1 MQPTSLAPTSV
12 NPAFRGPGIQQLG
25 IGQIGLPA
33 SLPVVPVALTLPE
46 KFPLN
51 LDAQQSAALVARVE
65 KFEFAALPLQDFS
78 TLSQQPTMN
87 LNRALDAFMTR
98 INKAENPQL
107 FKLVDK
113 LTEKLEEEK
122 IGDLAIQILDA
133 KPGPLDRALGFFS
146 KKKLQQSLD
155 SVLEELGKQVRL
167 KSKNLSDV
175 VVAQEKQL
183 ITEMNKLNEE
193 LRNLEAVK
201 GVYFASFVEFC
212 EEVVFLNSAL
222 AKAKAQ
228 APALLAAADK
238 DVMRAQ
244 DIQDKLQALES
255 VALSREAMMTRLPG
269 EALILRQIQNAGAQ
283 TLLELSTTMGDRF
296 ASIRMTLIG
305 LHGANLVRNVQR
317 LGQANANL
325 DNQLQEARA
334 KLTGVIVAA
343 SANAPGDN
351 RVQQANNLKRAV
363 NDVALLQDITDKARE
378 DNRAKFEEAR
388 NTMAQVRDDMLTLS
402 QRVSPGAAVA
412 ARTY

>member
-1 MQPTSLAPTSV
+1 MQPTTLAPTRLNFDSGV
-12 NPAFRGPGIQQLG
+12 QAA
-25 IGQIGLPA
+25 A
-33 SLPVVPVALTLPE
+33 SLPVVASATAVVPAAPVQLVLPE

-51 LDAQQSAALVARVE
+51 LTVEQTAALLTRVE
-65 KFEFAALPLQDFS
+65 DFEFEALPLQDFS
-78 TLSQQPTMN
+78 TLSQQPTLN
-87 LNRALDAFMTR
+87 LNRALDAFMAR

-113 LTEKLEEEK
+113 LTEKMQEEK

-133 KPGPLDRALGFFS
+133 KPSISDQVIGFFS
-146 KKKLQQSLD
+146 KKKLQESLD
-155 SVLEELGKQVRL
+155 KALEELGKQVRL

-175 VVAQEKQL
+175 VVEQEKEL
-183 ITEMNKLNEE
+183 LKEMTKLNAE
-193 LRNLEAVK
+193 LSNLDAVK
-201 GVYFASFVEFC
+201 AVYFKSFVEFC
-212 EEVVFLNSAL
+212 EEVAFLNSAL

-238 DVMRAQ
+238 DVMRTQ

-334 KLTGVIVAA
+334 KLTGVIVAT

-363 NDVALLQDITDKARE
+363 TDVAALQDITDKARE
-378 DNRAKFEEAR
+378 ENRVKFEEAR
-388 NTMAQVRDDMLTLS
+388 NTMAQVRQDVLDLS
-402 QRVSPGAAVA
+402 QRVSPGAQIA